1 MPTGSQIHIVA
12 YEDTTMVTFD
22 WDTYTPYMLGFEN
35 DIKRIT
41 RLESMAGGST
51 NYPPYNIITG
61 SDNRT
66 ILEVALAGFSRGD
79 IEVSTEEGVLTVSA
93 SPSTEIDRVYSHK
106 GIATRSFS
114 KNWQLGEDV
123 EVESVNYKD
132 GLLTVVL
139 EKFIPEEKKKKI
151 WFSEKKKSL
160 KESK

>member
-1 MPTGSQIHIVA
+1 
-12 YEDTTMVTFD
+12 MVTFN

-35 DIKRIT
+35 DIKRLT
-41 RLESMAGGST
+41 RLEALAGGGTS
-51 NYPPYNIITG
+51 YPPYNIISG

-66 ILEVALAGFSRGD
+66 TLEVALAGFSRKD

-93 SPSTEIDRVYSHK
+93 SPDTEIDRVYSHK

-123 EVESVNYKD
+123 EVESVDYKD

-139 EKFIPEEKKKKI
+139 EKFVPEEKQKKI
-151 WFSEKKKSL
+151 WFSGKKGSL
-160 KESK
+160 KGSK